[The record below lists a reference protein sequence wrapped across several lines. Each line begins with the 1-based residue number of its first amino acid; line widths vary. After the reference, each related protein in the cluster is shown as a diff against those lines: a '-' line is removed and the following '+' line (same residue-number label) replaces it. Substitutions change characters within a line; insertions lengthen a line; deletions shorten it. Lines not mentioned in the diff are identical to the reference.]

1 MVRREEKEGY
11 VKKILEFEVTVMQ
24 TNLSLS
30 D

>member
-1 MVRREEKEGY
+1 MVRREGKEGY
-11 VKKILEFEVTVMQ
+11 VKKTLGFGITDMQ